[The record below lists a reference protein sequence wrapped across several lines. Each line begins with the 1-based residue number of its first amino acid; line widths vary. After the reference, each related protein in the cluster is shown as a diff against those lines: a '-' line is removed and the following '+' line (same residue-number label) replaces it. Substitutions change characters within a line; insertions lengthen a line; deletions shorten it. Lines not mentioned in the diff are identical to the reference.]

1 MFIYMCVGA
10 RIFMYVCLC
19 LYVYV
24 CICVYV
30 YMYICMNCMCVYMCV
45 YVCAG
50 MCACVYIYMCV
61 CVCVYIYI
69 YYIYIWVCVCIYVYV
84 CGCVYRYIS
93 THRTLIS
100 LDLSFF
106 FALHTIIQFV
116 DAKQQVEIFILNWHK
131 RTFCPSV
138 RSHLYI
144 CILYIV
150 YRVNTF
156 LYYRITFVLC

>member
-1 MFIYMCVGA
+1 MCVGA
-10 RIFMYVCLC
+10 HIFMYVCLC

-30 YMYICMNCMCVYMCV
+30 YMYELYVCVYVCICICRYVCMCVYICV
-45 YVCAG
+45 C
-50 MCACVYIYMCV
+50 MCV
-61 CVCVYIYI
+61 CIYIYI
-69 YYIYIWVCVCIYVYV
+69 YILYIWVCVCIYVYV

-100 LDLSFF
+100 LDLSLF
-106 FALHTIIQFV
+106 FALYTIIQFV
-116 DAKQQVEIFILNWHK
+116 DAKQQVELFILNWHK

>member
-1 MFIYMCVGA
+1 MCVGA

-30 YMYICMNCMCVYMCV
+30 YMYELYVCVYVCICICRYVCMCVYICV
-45 YVCAG
+45 YVC
-50 MCACVYIYMCV
+50 I
-61 CVCVYIYI
+61 YIYI
-69 YYIYIWVCVCIYVYV
+69 LYIWVCVCIYVYV

-106 FALHTIIQFV
+106 FALYTIIQFV
-116 DAKQQVEIFILNWHK
+116 DAKQQVELFILNWHK